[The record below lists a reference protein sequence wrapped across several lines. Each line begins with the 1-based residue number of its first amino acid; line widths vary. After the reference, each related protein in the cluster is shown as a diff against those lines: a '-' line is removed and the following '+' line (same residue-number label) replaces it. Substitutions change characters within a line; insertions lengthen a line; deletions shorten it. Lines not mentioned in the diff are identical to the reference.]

1 MRWSFLCGGAALL
14 VAAGLLSACASGGGN
29 AVENKARMAPISFN
43 EIPGWADDRQGEALV
58 AFKRSCPKLI
68 TGAET
73 KIVTDGGE
81 KTVTAA
87 EWKAICDAANGV
99 KDTDTRASR
108 RFFEENFRP
117 LVVQSPGNFT
127 GYFEPELR
135 GSRAPSRIY
144 TVPVYRRPP
153 DLGDGPYYTRA
164 EIEQGALKGKGLEI
178 AWVQDPVALFEVQ
191 VQGSGRIHL
200 AEGGMLSIGF
210 DGSNNRPYTAIGGVL
225 ADMGV
230 MPREDANW
238 PAIRNWLKRNPQK
251 GREVMRKNERYIF
264 FKDTRSTAAA
274 GSQGVPLTAQRS
286 LAVDPRFTPYG
297 TPIWIDTQRPV
308 IGKPGQVEVYRRLLI
323 AQDSGAA
330 IKGPARGD
338 VFFGG
343 GANAVGLGRPHG
355 GQRPGH
361 RAGTQPRLTRDG
373 IIRNRPV
380 APHFCGCH
388 GARRVQFARQPSPAP
403 RRAFRHLPRRPVP
416 AVRRLRGGEAARGC
430 GLHRRGAAPAG
441 MLRTAGL

>member
-1 MRWSFLCGGAALL
+1 MRWSVLAGGVLLAA
-14 VAAGLLSACASGGGN
+14 ACLLSACAGTGS
-29 AVENKARMAPISFN
+29 AVENKVRMAPISFN
-43 EIPGWADDRQGEALV
+43 EIPGWVDDRQGEALG
-58 AFKRSCPKLI
+58 AFKRSCPKL
-68 TGAET
+68 TSSPDS

-81 KTVTAA
+81 RTITAA
-87 EWKAICDAANGV
+87 EWKTICDAASGI
-99 KDTDTRASR
+99 KDSDTRGAR

-117 LVVQSPGNFT
+117 LIVQAPGKFT

-135 GSRAPSRIY
+135 GSRAPSRIF

-200 AEGGMLSIGF
+200 AEGGVLSIGY
-210 DGSNNRPYTAIGGVL
+210 DGSNNRPYTAIGSVL

-230 MPREDANW
+230 MRRDDVDW
-238 PAIRNWLKRNPQK
+238 PAIREWLRRHPQQ

-264 FKDTRSTAAA
+264 FKDTRTSAAA

-286 LAVDPRFTPYG
+286 LAVDTTFTPYG

-308 IGKPGQVEVYRRLLI
+308 AGKPGSLEIYRRLLI
-323 AQDSGAA
+323 AQDSGTA

-338 VFFGG
+338 IFFGSG
-343 GANAVGLGRPHG
+343 SLAADWAGRMVGS
-355 GQRPGH
+355 GQAIVLVP
-361 RAGTQPRLTRDG
+361 
-373 IIRNRPV
+373 NR
-380 APHFCGCH
+380 G
-388 GARRVQFARQPSPAP
+388 
-403 RRAFRHLPRRPVP
+403 
-416 AVRRLRGGEAARGC
+416 
-430 GLHRRGAAPAG
+430 
-441 MLRTAGL
+441 

>member
-1 MRWSFLCGGAALL
+1 MRWSFLSGGAAVLA
-14 VAAGLLSACASGGGN
+14 AAGLLSACAGSGGN
-29 AVENKARMAPISFN
+29 AAETTVRMAPISFN
-43 EIPGWADDRQGEALV
+43 EIAGWSDDRQGEALG
-58 AFKRSCPKLI
+58 AFKRSCPKL
-68 TGAET
+68 TAGPET
-73 KIVTDGGE
+73 RIVTDGGE
-81 KTVTAA
+81 KTVKPT
-87 EWKAICDAANGV
+87 EWKTICDAAGGI
-99 KDTDTRASR
+99 KDSDTRAAR

-117 LVVQSPGNFT
+117 LVVQAPGMFT

-153 DLGDGPYYTRA
+153 DLGDGPFYTRA

-210 DGSNNRPYTAIGGVL
+210 DGSNNRPYTALAGVM

-230 MPREDANW
+230 MQREDANW

-251 GREVMRKNERYIF
+251 GRDVMRKNERYIF

-308 IGKPGQVEVYRRLLI
+308 AGKPGQVEAYRRLVI

-330 IKGPARGD
+330 IKGAARGD

-343 GANAVGLGRPHG
+343 GANAADWAGRMVGSGKAIVLVPN
-355 GQRPGH
+355 
-361 RAGTQPRLTRDG
+361 
-373 IIRNRPV
+373 RN
-380 APHFCGCH
+380 
-388 GARRVQFARQPSPAP
+388 
-403 RRAFRHLPRRPVP
+403 
-416 AVRRLRGGEAARGC
+416 
-430 GLHRRGAAPAG
+430 
-441 MLRTAGL
+441 